1 MSYQEII
8 QNNYS
13 KKATLLKLRG
23 VNPNI
28 KKVYSIFG
36 ETDPRITNQTLL

>member
-1 MSYQEII
+1 MNHVTDI